1 MDLQVI
7 FQEFVKGID
16 VALVLGIILFV
27 AAVRWVL
34 SSFKIEVPEG
44 ILRVFVLGLGMCIA
58 FFKVDYQHGLIA
70 ELFEVIAKAFTYGGA
85 ATLVYQLYKAGWKK
99 LFPEVEEMKAPPD
112 IPEDHIG

>member
-58 FFKVDYQHGLIA
+58 FFKIDYQHNFLI
-70 ELFEVIAKAFTYGGA
+70 ELFEAVAKAFSYGGA
-85 ATLVYQLYKAGWKK
+85 ATLIYQLYKAGWKK
-99 LFPEVEEMKAPPD
+99 IFPEAEVMKNPPD